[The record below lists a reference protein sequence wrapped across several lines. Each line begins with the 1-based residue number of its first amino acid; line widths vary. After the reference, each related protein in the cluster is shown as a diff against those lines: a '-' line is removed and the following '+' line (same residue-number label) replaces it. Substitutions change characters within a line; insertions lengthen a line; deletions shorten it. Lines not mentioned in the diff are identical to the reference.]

1 MGMLRVALAM
11 AVLLSHLPIA
21 SFKFMGGGLAVQ
33 AFFIISGFYMALVL
47 EGKYADRGL
56 FYSNR
61 LLRIFPT
68 YGAMVVLAAIGLFGF
83 KASATSSPEIFQTAY
98 SHLGS
103 AVVLGIENIVLVG
116 QDLLFWFKLS
126 PDGSFVFDPFNTPPT
141 DQLPLAW
148 QPLLV
153 PQSWSLSLELM
164 FYAIAP
170 FLARLSWRWLALLA
184 ALSIGLR
191 LCGYLLP
198 VDYGLWQGRL
208 FPTTLFLFLL
218 GMLAHRALPLA
229 ERFPRVLGWAVCAAT
244 LAFVVLLPK
253 IPLGSEVS
261 RWVAYAVIAVAAP
274 FIFNATRGVALDR
287 WIGDLSYPL
296 YLCHL
301 AVIGLV
307 LTFTPP
313 HGVWVAIGGS
323 LAVSIALLL
332 LVDNPVDRW
341 RQARVA
347 RRQAASA
354 PA

>member
-1 MGMLRVALAM
+1 MLRVALAM

-33 AFFIISGFYMALVL
+33 AFFIVSGFYMALVL
-47 EGKYADRGL
+47 GGKYADRSL

-68 YGAMVVLAAIGLFGF
+68 YIVMMGLAAIALFGF
-83 KASATSSPEIFQTAY
+83 KASATASPELFHTAY
-98 SHLGS
+98 SHMPS
-103 AVVLGIENIVLVG
+103 ALVLAFENLALVG
-116 QDLLFWFKLS
+116 QELLFWFKLS
-126 PDGSFVFDPFNTPPT
+126 PDGAFVLDPTNAPPT
-141 DQLPLAW
+141 DLRPVAW

-153 PQSWSLSLELM
+153 PQAWSLSLELM
-164 FYAIAP
+164 FYAVAP
-170 FLARLSWRWLALLA
+170 FLARLNWRWLAALA
-184 ALSIGLR
+184 GMSIALR
-191 LCGYLLP
+191 LAGYLLP

-229 ERFPRVLGWAVCAAT
+229 ERAPRALGWAVCLAT

-253 IPLGSEVS
+253 LPLEPELS
-261 RWVAYAVIAVAAP
+261 RWVAYAVIALAAP
-274 FIFNATRGVALDR
+274 FIFNATRGVTLDR

-296 YLCHL
+296 YLSHL

-307 LTFTPP
+307 LTLGPP
-313 HGVWVAIGGS
+313 HGVWIAIGGS

-332 LVDNPVDRW
+332 LVDHPVDRW

-347 RRQAASA
+347 RKLAAA
-354 PA
+354 PAP